1 MSMRLYDSLSQEK
14 KEFVPRDGDHVTMYF
29 CGPTV
34 YNYVHVGN
42 ARPYVVSMVAKR
54 YFESLGYRVT
64 LVENITDID
73 DRIIQKGL
81 AQGRTAREV
90 ADEFAR
96 AYREDTDRLG
106 LGRPDIEP
114 LATEHILEIIALI
127 AELVERGHAYQSGSD
142 VYFDVD
148 SWAEYGKLSKQQVAE
163 MRHGARIDPGEAKA
177 DPLDFALW
185 KGAKPGE
192 PAWNSPWGPGRP
204 GWHIECSAMS
214 LKYLGMGFDIHGG
227 GRDLIFPHHEN
238 EIAQAEGAM
247 AGGEASSGAATG
259 GATAATPAAPAA
271 EPFVRFWM
279 HNGMLNLRSEKMSK
293 SLGNILTLRHI
304 LDEHRPEAL
313 ITAFLGSHYRSP
325 LEFSSELL
333 EETEQQVDRLRNV
346 FRELA
351 DRAAVTECAPHGA
364 GDSAAPAAPAAGAA
378 PAAARG
384 TAPAGAR
391 DTARGTDPLITAAAF
406 LEHLEVR
413 RRTFADSLADDLN
426 TAAALAEVFAL
437 AREVNAALAA
447 GELSP
452 EAAARVRTAMVDMVH
467 ILGLDAVAAGEEAVP
482 ADVVAMAEERQHCR
496 AARDFARAD
505 ALRSSIAARGFEVRD
520 IPGGYKI
527 VPTR

>member
-1 MSMRLYDSLSQEK
+1 MRLYDSLSQEK
-14 KEFVPRDGDHVTMYF
+14 KDFVPRDGDHVTMYF

-90 ADEFAR
+90 AEEFAQ

-114 LATEHILEIIALI
+114 LATEHIREIIDLI
-127 AELVERGHAYQSGSD
+127 AGLVERGHAYQSGPD

-148 SWAEYGKLSKQQVAE
+148 SWSEYGKLSKQQVAE
-163 MRHGARIDPGEAKA
+163 MRHGARIDPGEVKA

-192 PAWNSPWGPGRP
+192 PSWDSPWGPGRP

-247 AGGEASSGAATG
+247 AGSE
-259 GATAATPAAPAA
+259 ATPGAETGRGTAGPPA

-279 HNGMLNLRSEKMSK
+279 HNGMLNLREEKMSK
-293 SLGNILTLRHI
+293 SLGNILTLRSI

-313 ITAFLGSHYRSP
+313 IVAFLGSHYRSP

-351 DRAAVTECAPHGA
+351 DRAAEPGCGSGGAGEVTASPGAVAVAAAVGPASAPH
-364 GDSAAPAAPAAGAA
+364 AAI
-378 PAAARG
+378 R
-384 TAPAGAR
+384 
-391 DTARGTDPLITAAAF
+391 DPLVAGAAF
-406 LEHLEVR
+406 LEHVAVR
-413 RRTFADSLADDLN
+413 RRAFADALADDLN
-426 TAAALAEVFAL
+426 TAAALAEVFGL

-452 EAAARVRTAMVDMVH
+452 ETAARARAEMVDMVQV
-467 ILGLDAVAAGEEAVP
+467 LGLDAVAGGEKAVP
-482 ADVVAMAEERQHCR
+482 ADIVTMAEERQQCR

-505 ALRSSIAARGFEVRD
+505 ALRTSIAERGFEVRD
-520 IPGGYKI
+520 VPGGYKI
-527 VPTR
+527 IPIR

>member
-1 MSMRLYDSLSQEK
+1 MRLYDSMTQEK

-73 DRIIQKGL
+73 DRIINKGL
-81 AQGRTAREV
+81 TEGRDYREV
-90 ADEFAR
+90 AEQFAR

-106 LGRPDIEP
+106 LGRPDVEP
-114 LATEHILEIIALI
+114 LATEHIQEIVDLI
-127 AELVERGHAYQSGSD
+127 AGLIEQGHAYQSGPD

-148 SWAEYGKLSKQQVAE
+148 SWPAYGKLSKQQVAE
-163 MRHGARIDPGEAKA
+163 MRHGARIDVGEDKA

-192 PAWNSPWGPGRP
+192 PAWDSPWGSGRP

-214 LKYLGMGFDIHGG
+214 LKYLGAGFDIHGG

-238 EIAQAEGAM
+238 EIAQAEGA
-247 AGGEASSGAATG
+247 GEAFA
-259 GATAATPAAPAA
+259 
-271 EPFVRFWM
+271 RFWM
-279 HNGMLNLRSEKMSK
+279 HNGMLNLSQEKMSK
-293 SLGNILTLRHI
+293 SVGNILTLRHI
-304 LDEHRPEAL
+304 LDRHRAEAL

-325 LEFSSELL
+325 LEFSEDLL

-346 FRELA
+346 FTALA
-351 DRAAVTECAPHGA
+351 DRAA
-364 GDSAAPAAPAAGAA
+364 AATA
-378 PAAARG
+378 PAAAPG
-384 TAPAGAR
+384 PATAGETPPGLS
-391 DTARGTDPLITAAAF
+391 TADRAL
-406 LEHLEVR
+406 LEKVAVR
-413 RRTFADSLADDLN
+413 RQAFDDALADDLN
-426 TAAALAEVFAL
+426 TAAALAEVFGL
-437 AREVNAALAA
+437 AREANAALAA
-447 GELSP
+447 ADLSP
-452 EAAARVRTAMVDMVH
+452 AGAAEVRAEMAGMVR
-467 ILGLDAVAAGEEAVP
+467 ILGLDAVAGGEAAIPPEI
-482 ADVVAMAEERQHCR
+482 VAMADERRAAR

-505 ALRSSIAARGFEVRD
+505 ALRAAITERGFEVRD
-520 IPGGYKI
+520 APDGFKI

>member
-1 MSMRLYDSLSQEK
+1 MRLYDSLSQEK
-14 KEFVPRDGDHVTMYF
+14 REFVPRDGDHVTMYF

-54 YFESLGYRVT
+54 YFESLGYGVT

-73 DRIIQKGL
+73 DRIIQKAA

-90 ADEFAR
+90 AEEFAQ

-114 LATEHILEIIALI
+114 LATEHIQEIVDLIAALI
-127 AELVERGHAYQSGSD
+127 EKGHAYQSGPD

-148 SWAEYGKLSKQQVAE
+148 SWAEYGQLSKQQVAE
-163 MRHGARIDPGEAKA
+163 MRHGARIDPGEDKA

-192 PAWNSPWGPGRP
+192 PAWDSPWGQGRP

-238 EIAQAEGAM
+238 EIAQAEGA
-247 AGGEASSGAATG
+247 AR
-259 GATAATPAAPAA
+259 A
-271 EPFVRFWM
+271 EDGDGQVSRQPFVRFWM
-279 HNGMLNLRSEKMSK
+279 HNGMLNLRAEKMSK
-293 SLGNILTLRHI
+293 SVGNILTLRHI
-304 LDEHRPEAL
+304 LDEHRSEAL
-313 ITAFLGSHYRSP
+313 IASFLGSHYRSP

-333 EETEQQVDRLRNV
+333 EESEQQVDRLRNV

-351 DRAAVTECAPHGA
+351 DGAAASGCAPGVEGGA
-364 GDSAAPAAPAAGAA
+364 EPKAGATVGA
-378 PAAARG
+378 ATHAAA
-384 TAPAGAR
+384 AEAIIA
-391 DTARGTDPLITAAAF
+391 DAAF
-406 LEHLEVR
+406 LEHVAVR
-413 RRTFADSLADDLN
+413 RRAFADALADDLN
-426 TAAALAEVFAL
+426 TAAALAEVFGL
-437 AREVNAALAA
+437 AREINAALAA

-452 EAAARVRTAMVDMVH
+452 EAAGRVRAEMVEMVQV
-467 ILGLDAVAAGEEAVP
+467 LGLDAVAGDEEAVP
-482 ADVVAMAEERQHCR
+482 VDIVAMAEERQRCR
-496 AARDFARAD
+496 AARDFAQAD
-505 ALRSSIAARGFEVRD
+505 ALRAAIAERGFEIRD
-520 IPGGYKI
+520 IPGGHKI
-527 VPTR
+527 VSIR